1 MTLWMLAKLLI
12 VSVCSSL
19 MTFLVAGLIFKRRI
33 KIERDFRL
41 QEMESNRIEWEE
53 FHHNINHIGARPL
66 AVSCLG
72 LMELMRWSFWRVI
85 RELRALEKEQN
96 YNTKLQIDE
105 LEGVMNCEFNMT
117 QNKIKLWDEE
127 LKKLMREKENNQY
140 EK

>member
-1 MTLWMLAKLLI
+1 MLANLLI

-19 MTFLVAGLIFKRRI
+19 ITFLVAGLIFKRRI

-53 FHHNINHIGARPL
+53 FHQNINHIGARPL

-117 QNKIKLWDEE
+117 HNKIKLWDEE
-127 LKKLMREKENNQY
+127 VKKLMREKENNQF
-140 EK
+140 

>member
-1 MTLWMLAKLLI
+1 MLAKLLI